1 MSHLYK
7 IESYSEE
14 AVSSIA
20 QFIRSKGGR
29 CCIAGFAVITSHP
42 FQEREAWCLL
52 PLVGKVTDNVTDWD
66 TSLFY
71 RNVII
76 SSSGR

>member
-29 CCIAGFAVITSHP
+29 CCIAGFAVITSQP
-42 FQEREAWCLL
+42 FLS
-52 PLVGKVTDNVTDWD
+52 KM
-66 TSLFY
+66 
-71 RNVII
+71 
-76 SSSGR
+76 